1 MAAERQYL
9 ADTIAN
15 VKKVLAAQSD
25 GSESDD
31 SIAYTSNRGR
41 KLKRKARFV
50 HEGALNDAKGP
61 RVYKKEIEFYGK
73 RRKVI
78 YQKEPLRKRNEDSES
93 DVEEDSDDDTTSVSD
108 DLDPYSEI
116 RIDKILAPCENAA
129 DLPSH
134 PSMSHVYTSRTLND
148 LLQQSL
154 TKLCEEQAHTTKLKN
169 LLTVFLGDDPF
180 VNLEKMQWL
189 DEDFAAIARERS
201 DNLLREL
208 GGPLLSARGSISNPT
223 TTAPPSAPALVPQ
236 VPTAPAP
243 AASTTTTSPS
253 KPTTNGDLA
262 TAPPKDPIPPTTTI
276 TTTTITT
283 TTTGSPASSENPP
296 PLTATTAAEDMD
308 LDPPLAAPLK
318 TEPSTPPTPPPR
330 RMATRSTQNSHPTT
344 PPPISPHHH
353 LQEID
358 PWFFPPTFR
367 VDPDFGLPAPEA
379 AETRHLLSSAVQHQD
394 EFLRGLNKVR
404 EGLLRAERFR
414 KYVWGW
420 CRAMEG
426 TREYL
431 AAGGGGTEE
440 GGVDAEVE
448 AGATLSDGE
457 DYYDPVEWGLE
468 EPLEKGKEEEEEN
481 GGEVVSAGK
490 KTRGRRTVGN

>member
-1 MAAERQYL
+1 MAADRQYL
-9 ADTIAN
+9 AETIARM
-15 VKKVLAAQSD
+15 AR
-25 GSESDD
+25 SESDD

-78 YQKEPLRKRNEDSES
+78 YQKEPLRKRNDDSES
-93 DVEEDSDDDTTSVSD
+93 DVEEDSDDDTTSASD
-108 DLDPYSEI
+108 DLDPYSGI
-116 RIDKILAPCENAA
+116 RIDTLEILAPCENAA

-134 PSMSHVYTSRTLND
+134 PSMSHIYTSRTLND

-180 VNLEKMQWL
+180 VNLEKMQWP

-223 TTAPPSAPALVPQ
+223 TTALPSAPAPVL
-236 VPTAPAP
+236 P
-243 AASTTTTSPS
+243 AAATLALATSATTSPS
-253 KPTTNGDLA
+253 KPTTNGDLPP
-262 TAPPKDPIPPTTTI
+262 APSKDP
-276 TTTTITT
+276 
-283 TTTGSPASSENPP
+283 
-296 PLTATTAAEDMD
+296 
-308 LDPPLAAPLK
+308 
-318 TEPSTPPTPPPR
+318 
-330 RMATRSTQNSHPTT
+330 
-344 PPPISPHHH
+344 
-353 LQEID
+353 ID

-367 VDPDFGLPAPEA
+367 VDADFGLPAPEA
-379 AETRHLLSSAVQHQD
+379 AETRRLLSSAVQHQD

-431 AAGGGGTEE
+431 AAGGGGGGGGGGSGGGGGTEE

>member
-1 MAAERQYL
+1 MAADRQYL
-9 ADTIAN
+9 TETIAN

-73 RRKVI
+73 RRKII
-78 YQKEPLRKRNEDSES
+78 YQKEPLRKRNDDSES
-93 DVEEDSDDDTTSVSD
+93 DAEEDSDDDTTSVSD

-134 PSMSHVYTSRTLND
+134 PSMSHIYTSRTLND

-180 VNLEKMQWL
+180 VNLEKMQWP

-223 TTAPPSAPALVPQ
+223 TTALPSVPAPLPSVLA
-236 VPTAPAP
+236 APAP
-243 AASTTTTSPS
+243 ATSATATSPL
-253 KPTTNGDLA
+253 KPTTNGDFP
-262 TAPPKDPIPPTTTI
+262 TALPKDPIPSATTTI

-283 TTTGSPASSENPP
+283 ITTGSPASSENPP
-296 PLTATTAAEDMD
+296 PLTATTTAEDMD

-318 TEPSTPPTPPPR
+318 TEPTTPPTPPPR
-330 RMATRSTQNSHPTT
+330 RMTTRSTQNSHPTS
-344 PPPISPHHH
+344 PPPISPHR

-404 EGLLRAERFR
+404 DGLLRAERFR
-414 KYVWGW
+414 KYGVPR
-420 CRAMEG
+420 C
-426 TREYL
+426 
-431 AAGGGGTEE
+431 GGGGGGGIEE

-457 DYYDPVEWGLE
+457 DYYDPVVWGLE

-481 GGEVVSAGK
+481 GGEVVNAGK